1 MARWLKLLLWLGV
14 ALLGAGALAI
24 VAFARGEPVNA
35 LWIVTA
41 GLCATAISYRFY
53 SRWLAVKVLELDD
66 NRATPAL
73 VVDDG
78 KDFVPTNRW
87 MAFGHHF
94 AAIAGPGPLV
104 GPVLAAQ
111 FGYLPGTLWI
121 LIGATL
127 GGGVHDMIVLFAS
140 VRRRGKTLG
149 QMVKE
154 EIGSAVGALAM
165 LSVLSIMVI
174 LLAVLALVVVQA
186 LAKSPWGVFTMATT
200 IPVALIMGIGLRSGK
215 IGVGVMT
222 VFGLAGLLF
231 GVWGGQFL
239 HQYPMIESWFQH
251 DQKWLAWAIM
261 LYGLAASAL
270 PVWLLLTPRDYLSTF
285 LKLGAV
291 AALAVAVVI
300 IHPTLQMPAL
310 SRFIDGSGLVFAGPV
325 FPFVC
330 ITIACGAVSGFH
342 SLIASGTTPKM
353 IEREARIRSIG
364 YGAMVTEMMVALM
377 ALIAASVLSP
387 GQYFAINA
395 KGTPTEVVAKVSAA
409 GFPVTQGEMTKLASD
424 LGETTMFNRAGGAP
438 TFAVGMA
445 HMFSRLT
452 SNPTALALWYHFAI
466 MFEALF
472 ILTTI
477 DAGTRVGRFLLQDF
491 LGQLW
496 RPLGNTQ
503 SLGANLFASVLLV
516 SAWGWFLYQGVL
528 DPLGGIN
535 SLWPLFGLANQLLS
549 VIALCLGTTILIKM
563 GKARYAWTTVG
574 PLVFMI
580 VVTFSAGWMKIFS
593 RRSADRLPER
603 RADARRESGGAA
615 DERRLRAAGR
625 HLPAQRP
632 GRGSFPPP
640 RAPDRARLRAGMVAP
655 APREQTSGAA
665 RERVRPVGRDSLGRE
680 TNARKTNARG
690 REGVDGTADRAVSR
704 DRSARGDRGAAR
716 ENAARQFPARR
727 FWECD
732 RALSAGPVARALGVR
747 GAYGSSRLGAAE
759 ERRDALSRV
768 GGGAFPRQP
777 ANEKLW
783 RLRDVGFAGV
793 RSARPEN
800 LLAHLR

>member
-1 MARWLKLLLWLGV
+1 VHRILTIIFWLGI
-14 ALLGAGALAI
+14 ALLGATAVGLI
-24 VAFARGEPVNA
+24 AFARGEPINA
-35 LWIVTA
+35 LWIVIA
-41 GLCATAISYRFY
+41 GLCAAAISYRFY
-53 SRWLAVKVLELDD
+53 SKWLAAKVLVLDE

-73 VVDDG
+73 VVNDG
-78 KDFVPTNRW
+78 KDFVPTSRW

-154 EIGSAVGALAM
+154 EIGSAVGGLAM
-165 LSVLSIMVI
+165 ISVLAIMVI

-200 IPVALIMGIGLRSGK
+200 IPVASIMGIGLRSGRV
-215 IGVGVMT
+215 GVGWVT
-222 VFGLAGLLF
+222 LFGLLGLLF
-231 GVWGGQFL
+231 AVWGGQFL
-239 HQYPMIESWFQH
+239 HQFPALEIWFRH
-251 DQKWLAWAIM
+251 DQKWLAWAVII
-261 LYGLAASAL
+261 YGFAAAAL

-291 AALAVAVVI
+291 AALAVAVII

-310 SRFIDGSGLVFAGPV
+310 SRFIDGTGLVFAGPV

-353 IEREARIRSIG
+353 IEREARIRDIG

-377 ALIAASVLSP
+377 ALIAACVLQP
-387 GQYFAINA
+387 GEYFAINA
-395 KGTPTEVVAKVSAA
+395 KGAPNEVVAKVSAA
-409 GFPVTQGEMTKLASD
+409 GFPITEMQMTKLAHD
-424 LGETTMFNRAGGAP
+424 IGETTMFGRAGGAP

-445 HMFSRLT
+445 RMFSRLT
-452 SNPTALALWYHFAI
+452 TNSTALALWYHFAI

-491 LGQLW
+491 LGQVW

-503 SLGANLFASVLLV
+503 SLGANLFASALLV
-516 SAWGWFLYQGVL
+516 AAWGWFLYQGVI

-549 VIALCLGTTILIKM
+549 VIALCLGTTLLIKM
-563 GKARYAWTTVG
+563 NKARYLWVTLA

-580 VVTFSAGWMKIFS
+580 VVTFSAGYLKIFS
-593 RRSADRLPER
+593 PDPKIGFISG
-603 RADARRESGGAA
+603 ARMLQNGAA
-615 DERRLRAAGR
+615 AQTANVNFARQATIYRLDALVALAFLVLIFLIVAGCAR
-625 HLPAQRP
+625 EWWRLL
-632 GRGSFPPP
+632 RGS
-640 RAPDRARLRAGMVAP
+640 
-655 APREQTSGAA
+655 E
-665 RERVRPVGRDSLGRE
+665 
-680 TNARKTNARG
+680 
-690 REGVDGTADRAVSR
+690 RAVLHES
-704 DRSARGDRGAAR
+704 
-716 ENAARQFPARR
+716 EFIP
-727 FWECD
+727 
-732 RALSAGPVARALGVR
+732 
-747 GAYGSSRLGAAE
+747 
-759 ERRDALSRV
+759 
-768 GGGAFPRQP
+768 
-777 ANEKLW
+777 
-783 RLRDVGFAGV
+783 
-793 RSARPEN
+793 
-800 LLAHLR
+800 LAQIR

>member
-1 MARWLKLLLWLGV
+1 MKRLLTFLLWLAIG
-14 ALLGAGALAI
+14 LLGAGALAI
-24 VAFARGEPVNA
+24 ISLARGGPVNA
-35 LWIVTA
+35 LWIVIA

-53 SRWLAVKVLELDD
+53 SKWLAAKVLALDD

-87 MAFGHHF
+87 MVFGHHF

-149 QMVKE
+149 QMVKD

-165 LSVLSIMVI
+165 LSVLAIMII

-200 IPVALIMGIGLRSGK
+200 IPVALIMGIGLRSGRV
-215 IGVGVMT
+215 GVGAMT
-222 VFGLAGLLF
+222 VFGLLGLLF
-231 GVWGGQFL
+231 AVWGGQFL
-239 HQYPMIESWFQH
+239 HSYPTIETWFQH
-251 DQKWLAWAIM
+251 DQKWLAWAVMI
-261 LYGLAASAL
+261 YGLCASAL

-300 IHPTLQMPAL
+300 IHPPLQMPAL

-353 IEREARIRSIG
+353 LERESRIRDIG

-377 ALIAASVLSP
+377 ALIAACVLQP
-387 GQYFAINA
+387 GEYFAINA

-409 GFPVTQGEMTKLASD
+409 GFPVTEASMQKLASD

-452 SNPTALALWYHFAI
+452 TNPTALALWYHFAI

-491 LGQLW
+491 LGNIW
-496 RPLGNTQ
+496 RPLGDTR

-516 SAWGWFLYQGVL
+516 GAWGWFLYQGVL

-549 VIALCLGTTILIKM
+549 VIALCLGTTILLKM
-563 GKARYAWTTVG
+563 GKARYVWTTAL

-580 VVTFSAGWMKIFS
+580 GVTFSAGYLKIFS
-593 RRSADRLPER
+593 ADPKIGFL
-603 RADARRESGGAA
+603 SG
-615 DERRLRAAGR
+615 
-625 HLPAQRP
+625 
-632 GRGSFPPP
+632 
-640 RAPDRARLRAGMVAP
+640 
-655 APREQTSGAA
+655 
-665 RERVRPVGRDSLGRE
+665 
-680 TNARKTNARG
+680 
-690 REGVDGTADRAVSR
+690 
-704 DRSARGDRGAAR
+704 
-716 ENAARQFPARR
+716 
-727 FWECD
+727 
-732 RALSAGPVARALGVR
+732 ARALERSVAIPATNVNFAR
-747 GAYGSSRLGAAE
+747 QAAIY
-759 ERRDALSRV
+759 RIDALV
-768 GGGAFPRQP
+768 AAAFLVLVLLIVTGCARDW
-777 ANEKLW
+777 W
-783 RLRDVGFAGV
+783 RLLRGTKTIVLHESEFV
-793 RSARPEN
+793 P
-800 LLAHLR
+800 LAQLPASPR